1 MKTLEQVREF
11 YESEL
16 KQSLAA
22 MEQDRQKMISKAMT
36 VAGII
41 GGVGLVGGLLMVQQ
55 GAPPVV
61 LLIVWQA
68 VWGHFP
74 LPIRI
79 TKQGINH

>member
-36 VAGII
+36 IAGII
-41 GGVGLVGGLLMVQQ
+41 GVVGLVGGLLITQLGVHN
-55 GAPPVV
+55 GVL
-61 LLIVWQA
+61 LLIV
-68 VWGHFP
+68 P
-74 LPIRI
+74 
-79 TKQGINH
+79 GICIAIGVGAFYDANKN